1 MSGLIREMA
10 FGDSGHIRGVAF
22 GEWSYKRDGLW

>member
-1 MSGLIREMA
+1 MSGHIREMA